1 MNGLWPSTKDRPA
14 RLEAIVQKF
23 VSLQKPCY
31 QSIWRC
37 EMRCSNC
44 GWPLDECNE
53 SQPVCPRCGGAGLGE
68 LEEIALM
75 LEKSQAKAAAL
86 TEKGE

>member
-1 MNGLWPSTKDRPA
+1 
-14 RLEAIVQKF
+14 
-23 VSLQKPCY
+23 
-31 QSIWRC
+31 
-37 EMRCSNC
+37 MRCSNC